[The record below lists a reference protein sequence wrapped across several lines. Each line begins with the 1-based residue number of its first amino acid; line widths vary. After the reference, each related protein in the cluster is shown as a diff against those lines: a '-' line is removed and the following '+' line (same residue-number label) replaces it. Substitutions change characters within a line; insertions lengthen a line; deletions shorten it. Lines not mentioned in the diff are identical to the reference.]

1 MNAPNRAVVV
11 GASISGLLTARVLS
25 DVYDH
30 VTLIDRDVLPASPGI
45 RRGVPQGRHAH
56 SLLAAGCAAVEDL
69 LPGFTGDAVRAGALS
84 VDLQQDLHWYCDGH
98 RLCPAPSGL
107 PGLVASRPLIE
118 EVIRTRLA
126 ARPGV
131 QIVAGCDAVGLASA
145 GRGQRVTG
153 VTIMPRRDGAASSVL
168 PADLVVD
175 ATGRSSRAPLW
186 MAELGYHGPVE
197 EQCGLGAS
205 FASRLFR
212 REPGALGGRAGS
224 TVIAGPGSPGS
235 LGSPGSAGSPHG
247 AMLLAQEGGT
257 FVLTTVSLGGAEPP
271 GDDAGLLAFS
281 RRLPG
286 PDVAEVTSSAARLS
300 KIVRLRYPR
309 GIWRRYDQLTRFPA
323 GFLVTGDALCSLSPV
338 HAQGMSV
345 AALEATLLRQL
356 LAAGSQQLAPRFFT
370 AAAGLLRVPW
380 AITRG
385 PLLACA
391 GPGPGA
397 PGGQS
402 DQNDQS
408 GRADISGYL
417 RRLYA
422 AAAGDPVLAAAL
434 LRVASLVSPPG
445 ELFTDEMRSRVRDG
459 GSAAVS

>member
-25 DVYDH
+25 DVYDQ
-30 VTLIDRDVLPASPGI
+30 VTLVDRDVMPASPGI

-69 LPGFTGDAVRAGALS
+69 LPGFTGEAVQAGALS
-84 VDLQQDLHWYCDGH
+84 VDLQQDLHWYCEGH

-107 PGLVASRPLIE
+107 HGLVASRPLVE
-118 EVIRTRLA
+118 EVIRTRVA

-186 MAELGYHGPVE
+186 MAELGYHGPAE

-205 FASRLFR
+205 FASRLYR

-224 TVIAGPGSPGS
+224 TVIAGPGSPR
-235 LGSPGSAGSPHG
+235 SPRPRHG

-286 PDVAEVTSSAARLS
+286 PDVAEVTSTAARLS

-345 AALEATLLRQL
+345 AALEAILLRRL
-356 LAAGSQQLAPRFFT
+356 LAEGTQQLAPRFFT

-385 PLLACA
+385 PGQACA
-391 GPGPGA
+391 GP
-397 PGGQS
+397 
-402 DQNDQS
+402 
-408 GRADISGYL
+408 RADLSGYL
-417 RRLYA
+417 GRLYA

-434 LRVASLVSPPG
+434 LRVASLVNPPG

>member
-25 DVYDH
+25 DVYDR
-30 VTLIDRDVLPASPGI
+30 VTLVDRDVMPASPGI

-69 LPGFTGDAVRAGALS
+69 LPGFTAEAVRAGALS
-84 VDLQQDLHWYCDGH
+84 VDLQQDLHWYCEGH

-107 PGLVASRPLIE
+107 PGLVASRPLLE
-118 EVIRTRLA
+118 EVIRTRVA

-186 MAELGYHGPVE
+186 MAELGYHGPAE

-205 FASRLFR
+205 FASRLYR

-224 TVIAGPGSPGS
+224 TVIAGPGSPR
-235 LGSPGSAGSPHG
+235 G

-286 PDVAEVTSSAARLS
+286 PDVAEVTRTAARLS

-356 LAAGSQQLAPRFFT
+356 LAAGTQQLAPRFFT

-385 PLLACA
+385 PGQACA
-391 GPGPGA
+391 GP
-397 PGGQS
+397 
-402 DQNDQS
+402 
-408 GRADISGYL
+408 RADFSGYL
-417 RRLYA
+417 GRLYA

-434 LRVASLVSPPG
+434 LRVASLVNPPG
-445 ELFTDEMRSRVRDG
+445 QLFTDEMRSRVRDG

>member
-1 MNAPNRAVVV
+1 MNAQNRAVVV

-25 DVYDH
+25 DVYDQ
-30 VTLIDRDVLPASPGI
+30 VTLVDRDVMPAGPGI

-69 LPGFTGDAVRAGALS
+69 LPGFTDEAVQAGALS
-84 VDLQQDLHWYCDGH
+84 VDLQQDLHWYCEGH

-107 PGLVASRPLIE
+107 PGLVASRPLLE
-118 EVIRTRLA
+118 EVIRTRVA

-186 MAELGYHGPVE
+186 MAELGYHGPAE

-205 FASRLFR
+205 FASRLYR

-224 TVIAGPGSPGS
+224 TVIAGPVSPGSPGS
-235 LGSPGSAGSPHG
+235 RRSPHG

-271 GDDAGLLAFS
+271 GDEAGLLAFS

-286 PDVAEVTSSAARLS
+286 PDVAEVTSTAARLS

-309 GIWRRYDQLTRFPA
+309 GVWRCYDQLTRFPA

-345 AALEATLLRQL
+345 AALEATLLRRL
-356 LAAGSQQLAPRFFT
+356 LAEGTQQLAPRFFT

-380 AITRG
+380 AISCG
-385 PLLACA
+385 PGQACA
-391 GPGPGA
+391 GPGRPGF
-397 PGGQS
+397 
-402 DQNDQS
+402 
-408 GRADISGYL
+408 SGYL
-417 RRLYA
+417 SRLYA

-434 LRVASLVSPPG
+434 LRVASLVNPPG

>member
-1 MNAPNRAVVV
+1 MNAQNRAVVV

-25 DVYDH
+25 DVYDQ
-30 VTLIDRDVLPASPGI
+30 VTLVDRDVMPASPGI

-69 LPGFTGDAVRAGALS
+69 LPGFTDEAVQAGALS
-84 VDLQQDLHWYCDGH
+84 VDLQQDLHWYCEGH

-107 PGLVASRPLIE
+107 PGLVASRPLLE
-118 EVIRTRLA
+118 EVIRTRVA

-186 MAELGYHGPVE
+186 MAELGYHGPAE

-205 FASRLFR
+205 FASRLYR

-224 TVIAGPGSPGS
+224 TVIPGPGSPR
-235 LGSPGSAGSPHG
+235 SPHG

-286 PDVAEVTSSAARLS
+286 PDVAEVTSTAARLS

-345 AALEATLLRQL
+345 AALEAILLRQL
-356 LAAGSQQLAPRFFT
+356 LAEGTQQLAPRFFT

-385 PLLACA
+385 PGQACA
-391 GPGPGA
+391 GPGT
-397 PGGQS
+397 PGGRS
-402 DQNDQS
+402 RRS
-408 GRADISGYL
+408 GRADFSGYL
-417 RRLYA
+417 GRLYA

-434 LRVASLVSPPG
+434 LRVASLVDPPG

>member
-25 DVYDH
+25 DVYDQ
-30 VTLIDRDVLPASPGI
+30 VTLVDRDVMPASPGI

-69 LPGFTGDAVRAGALS
+69 LPGFTDDAVQAGALR
-84 VDLQQDLHWYCDGH
+84 VDLQQDLHWYCEGH
-98 RLCPAPSGL
+98 RLYPAPSGL
-107 PGLVASRPLIE
+107 AGLVASRPLLE
-118 EVIRTRLA
+118 HVIRTRVA

-131 QIVAGCDAVGLASA
+131 QLMAGCDAVGLASA

-186 MAELGYHGPVE
+186 MAELGYHGPAE

-205 FASRLFR
+205 FASRLYR

-224 TVIAGPGSPGS
+224 TVIAGPGSPR
-235 LGSPGSAGSPHG
+235 G

-257 FVLTTVSLGGAEPP
+257 FVLTTVSLGGTEPP
-271 GDDAGLLAFS
+271 ADDAGLAAFS

-286 PDVAEVTSSAARLS
+286 PDVAEVTSTAARLS

-345 AALEATLLRQL
+345 AALEASLLRRL
-356 LAAGSQQLAPRFFT
+356 LAEGPQQLAPRFFT
-370 AAAGLLRVPW
+370 ATAGLLRVPW

-385 PLLACA
+385 PVQACS
-391 GPGPGA
+391 GPGGGPGGGA
-397 PGGQS
+397 PGGRGGGAS
-402 DQNDQS
+402 GQS
-408 GRADISGYL
+408 GRADFTSYL
-417 RRLYA
+417 GLLYA

-434 LRVASLVSPPG
+434 LGIASLVHSPG
-445 ELFTDEMRSRVRDG
+445 VLFTDEIRSRVRAGG
-459 GSAAVS
+459 GSTAVS

>member
-1 MNAPNRAVVV
+1 MNAPNRAVIV

-25 DVYDH
+25 DVYDQ
-30 VTLIDRDVLPASPGI
+30 VTLVDRDVMPASPGI

-69 LPGFTGDAVRAGALS
+69 LPGFTGEAVQAGALS
-84 VDLQQDLHWYCDGH
+84 VDLQQDLHWYCEGH

-107 PGLVASRPLIE
+107 PGLVASRPLVE
-118 EVIRTRLA
+118 EVIRTRVA

-186 MAELGYHGPVE
+186 MAELGYHGPAE

-205 FASRLFR
+205 FASRLYR

-224 TVIAGPGSPGS
+224 TVIAGPGSPR
-235 LGSPGSAGSPHG
+235 G

-286 PDVAEVTSSAARLS
+286 PDVAEVTSTAARLS

-345 AALEATLLRQL
+345 AALEATLLRRL
-356 LAAGSQQLAPRFFT
+356 LAEGTQQLAPRFFT

-385 PLLACA
+385 PGQACA
-391 GPGPGA
+391 GP
-397 PGGQS
+397 
-402 DQNDQS
+402 
-408 GRADISGYL
+408 RADFSGYL
-417 RRLYA
+417 GRLYA

-434 LRVASLVSPPG
+434 LRVASLVNPPG

>member
-25 DVYDH
+25 DVYDQ
-30 VTLIDRDVLPASPGI
+30 VTLIDRDVMPASAGI

-69 LPGFTGDAVRAGALS
+69 LPGFTDDAVRAGALR
-84 VDLQQDLHWYCDGH
+84 VDLQQDLHWYCEGH

-107 PGLVASRPLIE
+107 PGLVASRPLLE
-118 EVIRTRLA
+118 DVIRTRVA

-186 MAELGYHGPVE
+186 MAELGYHGPAE

-205 FASRLFR
+205 FASRLYR

-224 TVIAGPGSPGS
+224 TVIAGPGSPR
-235 LGSPGSAGSPHG
+235 G

-257 FVLTTVSLGGAEPP
+257 FVLTTVSLGGTEPP
-271 GDDAGLLAFS
+271 ADDAGLAAFS

-286 PDVAEVTSSAARLS
+286 PDVTEVTSTAARLS

-345 AALEATLLRQL
+345 AALEASLLRRL
-356 LAAGSQQLAPRFFT
+356 LAEGQQQLAPRFFT

-385 PLLACA
+385 PVQACS
-391 GPGPGA
+391 GPGA
-397 PGGQS
+397 DAPGGR
-402 DQNDQS
+402 S
-408 GRADISGYL
+408 GRADFAGYL
-417 RRLYA
+417 GRLYA

-434 LRVASLVSPPG
+434 LGVASLVNSPG
-445 ELFTDEMRSRVRDG
+445 VLFTDEIRSRVRDG
-459 GSAAVS
+459 GSTAAS

>member
-1 MNAPNRAVVV
+1 MNAPNRAVIV

-25 DVYDH
+25 DVYDQ
-30 VTLIDRDVLPASPGI
+30 VTLVDRDVMPASPGI

-69 LPGFTGDAVRAGALS
+69 LPGFTGEAVQAGALS
-84 VDLQQDLHWYCDGH
+84 VDLQQDLHWYCEGH

-107 PGLVASRPLIE
+107 PGLVASRPLVE
-118 EVIRTRLA
+118 EVIRTRVA

-186 MAELGYHGPVE
+186 MAELGYHGPAE

-205 FASRLFR
+205 FASRLYR

-224 TVIAGPGSPGS
+224 TVIAGPGSPR
-235 LGSPGSAGSPHG
+235 G

-257 FVLTTVSLGGAEPP
+257 FVLTTVSLGGTEPP
-271 GDDAGLLAFS
+271 ADDAGLAAFS

-286 PDVAEVTSSAARLS
+286 PDVAEVTSTAARLS

-345 AALEATLLRQL
+345 AALEAILLRRL
-356 LAAGSQQLAPRFFT
+356 LAEGTQQLAPRFFT

-385 PLLACA
+385 PGQACA
-391 GPGPGA
+391 GP
-397 PGGQS
+397 
-402 DQNDQS
+402 
-408 GRADISGYL
+408 RADFSGYL
-417 RRLYA
+417 GRLYA

-434 LRVASLVSPPG
+434 LRVASLVNPPG
-445 ELFTDEMRSRVRDG
+445 ELFTDEMRSRVRGG

>member
-1 MNAPNRAVVV
+1 
-11 GASISGLLTARVLS
+11 
-25 DVYDH
+25 
-30 VTLIDRDVLPASPGI
+30 
-45 RRGVPQGRHAH
+45 
-56 SLLAAGCAAVEDL
+56 
-69 LPGFTGDAVRAGALS
+69 
-84 VDLQQDLHWYCDGH
+84 
-98 RLCPAPSGL
+98 
-107 PGLVASRPLIE
+107 
-118 EVIRTRLA
+118 
-126 ARPGV
+126 
-131 QIVAGCDAVGLASA
+131 
-145 GRGQRVTG
+145 
-153 VTIMPRRDGAASSVL
+153 
-168 PADLVVD
+168 
-175 ATGRSSRAPLW
+175 
-186 MAELGYHGPVE
+186 MAELGYHGPAE

-205 FASRLFR
+205 FASRLYR

-235 LGSPGSAGSPHG
+235 QRSPGSRRSPHG

-286 PDVAEVTSSAARLS
+286 PDAAEVTSTAARLS

-338 HAQGMSV
+338 QAQGMSV
-345 AALEATLLRQL
+345 AALEAVLLRRL
-356 LAAGSQQLAPRFFT
+356 LAEGAQQLAPRFFT

-380 AITRG
+380 AISCG
-385 PLLACA
+385 PGQACA
-391 GPGPGA
+391 GPGRPGF
-397 PGGQS
+397 P
-402 DQNDQS
+402 
-408 GRADISGYL
+408 GYL
-417 RRLYA
+417 SRLYA

>member
-1 MNAPNRAVVV
+1 
-11 GASISGLLTARVLS
+11 
-25 DVYDH
+25 
-30 VTLIDRDVLPASPGI
+30 
-45 RRGVPQGRHAH
+45 
-56 SLLAAGCAAVEDL
+56 
-69 LPGFTGDAVRAGALS
+69 
-84 VDLQQDLHWYCDGH
+84 
-98 RLCPAPSGL
+98 
-107 PGLVASRPLIE
+107 
-118 EVIRTRLA
+118 VIRTRVA

-186 MAELGYHGPVE
+186 MAELGYHGPAE

-205 FASRLFR
+205 FASRLYR

-224 TVIAGPGSPGS
+224 TVIAGPRSPR
-235 LGSPGSAGSPHG
+235 SPRSPHG

-286 PDVAEVTSSAARLS
+286 PDVAEVTSTAARLS

-356 LAAGSQQLAPRFFT
+356 LAEGTQQLAPRFFT

-385 PLLACA
+385 PGQACA
-391 GPGPGA
+391 GP
-397 PGGQS
+397 
-402 DQNDQS
+402 
-408 GRADISGYL
+408 RADFSGYL
-417 RRLYA
+417 GRLYA

-434 LRVASLVSPPG
+434 LRVASLVDPPG

>member
-1 MNAPNRAVVV
+1 MNAQNRAVVV

-25 DVYDH
+25 DVYDQ
-30 VTLIDRDVLPASPGI
+30 VTLVDRDVMPASPGI

-69 LPGFTGDAVRAGALS
+69 LPGFTDEAVQAGALS
-84 VDLQQDLHWYCDGH
+84 VDLQQDLHWYCEGH

-107 PGLVASRPLIE
+107 PGLVASRPLLE
-118 EVIRTRLA
+118 EVIRTRVA

-186 MAELGYHGPVE
+186 MAELGYHGPAE
-197 EQCGLGAS
+197 ELCGLGAS
-205 FASRLFR
+205 FASRLYR

-224 TVIAGPGSPGS
+224 TVIAGPGSPR
-235 LGSPGSAGSPHG
+235 SPHG

-286 PDVAEVTSSAARLS
+286 PDVAEVTSTAARLS

-345 AALEATLLRQL
+345 AALEATLLRRL
-356 LAAGSQQLAPRFFT
+356 LAEGTQQLAPRFFT

-385 PLLACA
+385 PGQACA
-391 GPGPGA
+391 GPGR
-397 PGGQS
+397 PGGRS
-402 DQNDQS
+402 GRS
-408 GRADISGYL
+408 GRADFSGYL
-417 RRLYA
+417 GRLYA

-434 LRVASLVSPPG
+434 LRVASLVNPPG

>member
-1 MNAPNRAVVV
+1 MSAPNRAVVV

-25 DVYDH
+25 DVYDQ
-30 VTLIDRDVLPASPGI
+30 VTLVDRDVIPACPGI

-69 LPGFTGDAVRAGALS
+69 LPGFTDEAVRAGALS
-84 VDLQQDLHWYCDGH
+84 VDLQQDLHWYCEGH

-107 PGLVASRPLIE
+107 PGLVASRPLLE
-118 EVIRTRLA
+118 EVIRTRVA

-131 QIVAGCDAVGLASA
+131 RIVAGCDAVGLASA

-186 MAELGYHGPVE
+186 MAELGYHGPAE

-205 FASRLFR
+205 FASRLYR

-224 TVIAGPGSPGS
+224 TVIASLQVPGSPR
-235 LGSPGSAGSPHG
+235 SPYG

-271 GDDAGLLAFS
+271 ADEAGLLAFS
-281 RRLPG
+281 LRLPG
-286 PDVAEVTSSAARLS
+286 PDVTEVTRTAARLS

-309 GIWRRYDQLTRFPA
+309 GIWRRYDQLSRFPA

-356 LAAGSQQLAPRFFT
+356 LAEGTQQLAPRFFT

-385 PLLACA
+385 PGQACA
-391 GPGPGA
+391 GPG
-397 PGGQS
+397 
-402 DQNDQS
+402 
-408 GRADISGYL
+408 RADFSGYL
-417 RRLYA
+417 GRLYA
-422 AAAGDPVLAAAL
+422 AAAGDTVLAAAL
-434 LRVASLVSPPG
+434 LRVASLVNPPG